1 MYLQRDFDKFR
12 LANGIVNLA
21 IQDLFCLALGKK
33 VKRRHVHAYNQ
44 SFIRIIIIRIIILSI
59 KILPVVGAWYTT
71 WKISTLEE
79 ETVNP
84 DDLPDK

>member
-1 MYLQRDFDKFR
+1 M
-12 LANGIVNLA
+12 
-21 IQDLFCLALGKK
+21 
-33 VKRRHVHAYNQ
+33 HAYNQ

-59 KILPVVGAWYTT
+59 KILPVVGAWYMT

>member
-1 MYLQRDFDKFR
+1 M
-12 LANGIVNLA
+12 
-21 IQDLFCLALGKK
+21 
-33 VKRRHVHAYNQ
+33 HAYNQ